1 DALFSGA
8 GSADLLL
15 PRRPLSELL
24 AGPAAAWL
32 GERLRLGHRVQ
43 ALEAGWR
50 VDGEGFDAVVLA
62 CTSIEAAR
70 LTAGI
75 APAWSATAGGLGF
88 E

>member
-1 DALFSGA
+1 CVAALNTPAPQASARVFLRVLKDALFSGA

-15 PRRPLSELL
+15 PRRPRSELL

-50 VDGEGFDAVVLA
+50 VDGEGF
-62 CTSIEAAR
+62 
-70 LTAGI
+70 
-75 APAWSATAGGLGF
+75 
-88 E
+88 